1 MATTTKRVYRY
12 PGQGVEPDAAGD
24 IQKLAEDVDNDVAKL
39 FDGLPDK
46 IQAGDD
52 SISIGAGVASVTKTI
67 LFPTAFATVPKV
79 TVQNT
84 ANVAGRA
91 SLLGLYVNSKTVS
104 GFTVK
109 MQTADNANIGTSYA
123 IAFDWIAVSA

>member
-1 MATTTKRVYRY
+1 MATTTKRSYRY
-12 PGQGVEPDAAGD
+12 PGQGQEPDAAAD

-52 SISIGAGVASVTKTI
+52 SISIGAGATSITKTI
-67 LFPTAFATVPKV
+67 LYPTAFATVPKV

-84 ANVAGRA
+84 ANVGGRA
-91 SLLGLYVNSKTVS
+91 SLLTLYVNSKTVN

-109 MQTADNANIGTSYA
+109 MQTSDNAAIGTSYA
-123 IAFDWIAVSA
+123 IAFDWIAVGA